1 MRPRLLRGKGRRFG
15 VLEVLNSAGSGTI
28 KKSVITPIYY
38 FNWSFESVAGTL
50 TPRQFECKLLSNQQ
64 MKEITTMREAR
75 VNKCHRATTRLL
87 SATIISLA
95 VVMAGVLP
103 SVAQEQPS
111 HEMEMK
117 VPQTAMD
124 HSAMAEHYQKKA
136 AEYRA
141 DIEAHKKMLA
151 DYKKAAVET
160 PKLGEN
166 PHVKAERLHCEK
178 YIKAAEAL
186 EAEATESA
194 KFHTLRAKEM
204 EGK

>member
-1 MRPRLLRGKGRRFG
+1 
-15 VLEVLNSAGSGTI
+15 
-28 KKSVITPIYY
+28 
-38 FNWSFESVAGTL
+38 
-50 TPRQFECKLLSNQQ
+50 
-64 MKEITTMREAR
+64 MRETKA
-75 VNKCHRATTRLL
+75 KKHYG
-87 SATIISLA
+87 STIRMLNAMAITLA
-95 VVMAGVLP
+95 IVMAGVLQIA
-103 SVAQEQPS
+103 AQDQPG
-111 HEMEMK
+111 HEMGMK

-141 DIEAHKKMLA
+141 DIEAHKAMLA
-151 DYKKAAVET
+151 EYKKAAVET

-178 YIKAAEAL
+178 YIKAAEGL
-186 EAEATESA
+186 EAEALESA

>member
-1 MRPRLLRGKGRRFG
+1 MLKTIGKNNKRTNKILANTMALFLAIGIAAILQ
-15 VLEVLNSAGSGTI
+15 VKSA
-28 KKSVITPIYY
+28 
-38 FNWSFESVAGTL
+38 
-50 TPRQFECKLLSNQQ
+50 
-64 MKEITTMREAR
+64 
-75 VNKCHRATTRLL
+75 
-87 SATIISLA
+87 
-95 VVMAGVLP
+95 
-103 SVAQEQPS
+103 AQEQPG
-111 HEMEMK
+111 HDMEMK

-124 HSAMAEHYQKKA
+124 HSAMAELYQKKA

-151 DYKKAAVET
+151 DYKKAAVENA
-160 PKLGEN
+160 KMGEN